1 MGGNGSSYNPMN
13 FVYISPI
20 LSLLTQ
26 LENRRIIK
34 ERNVFIPH
42 IGNILIPIDTYLVHD
57 FTFLS
62 WITRFELGIAL

>member
-1 MGGNGSSYNPMN
+1 MDGNGSSYNPMN

-20 LSLLTQ
+20 LGLLTQ
-26 LENRRIIK
+26 LENRRIIR
-34 ERNVFIPH
+34 ERNVSIPH

-57 FTFLS
+57 FTFLI